1 LQNQSSFFEKVKEKS
16 HELSP
21 KQTQLAKYLMNN
33 YKSAAFQN
41 IIKIAKD
48 AEVSEAT
55 VVRLATT
62 LDYSGFPEML
72 DDLQKIVQYELSAF
86 ESIRNTYK
94 GEKIK
99 QLNVLETV
107 INYDQ
112 KNVQKTLQS
121 VLLSDI
127 EWIAHAIQAS
137 KKVIIVGLYASSFLA
152 QYFGYNLGKV
162 KENVH
167 IINED
172 SVVLNNILLD
182 CGPDTIVFLTAFPRY
197 PKKIQYLGEMFKK
210 KGANVIGITDSILS
224 PLKAVSNK
232 LLIVP
237 LQYMSF
243 TDPCCAI
250 LFLLQSIIMEFMSID
265 PEGAEEKLGA
275 FDDYVEQ
282 MKYFK

>member
-1 LQNQSSFFEKVKEKS
+1 MQNQNSFFEKVKEKS

-21 KQTQLAKYLMNN
+21 KHTQLAKYLMNN

-41 IIKIAKD
+41 IIQIAKD

-72 DDLQKIVQYELSAF
+72 EDLKKIVQYELSAF
-86 ESIRNTYK
+86 ENIRNTYK

-107 INYDQ
+107 VNNDQ
-112 KNVQKTLQS
+112 ENVQKTLQS

-127 EWIAHAIQAS
+127 ESTADAIEAS
-137 KKVIIVGLYASSFLA
+137 RKVIIVGLYASSFLA

-172 SVVLNNILLD
+172 SIILHNLLLD
-182 CGPDTIVFLTAFPRY
+182 CGPDTIVFVIAFPRY
-197 PKKIQYLGEMFKK
+197 PKKMQHFGEVFKK

-237 LQYMSF
+237 LRYMSF
-243 TDPCCAI
+243 TDPCCAV
-250 LFLLQSIIMEFMSID
+250 LFLIQSIIMEFMSRD
-265 PEGAEEKLGA
+265 PEGVEEKLRD